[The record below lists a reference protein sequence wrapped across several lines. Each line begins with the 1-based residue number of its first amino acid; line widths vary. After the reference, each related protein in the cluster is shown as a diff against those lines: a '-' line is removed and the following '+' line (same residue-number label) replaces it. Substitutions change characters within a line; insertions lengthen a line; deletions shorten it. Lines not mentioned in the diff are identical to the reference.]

1 MPPKA
6 STESGQKVVPAD
18 CVSVLLMAIGSTT
31 ISKAQYEMMSALD
44 GTRTASSFEHQ
55 FRTITAKAKEL
66 KARAEQGETFQ
77 PVAPAKKGGQ
87 TTPTT
92 AKATP
97 KKRKDMSSG
106 SEDATPSKKKTAT
119 PKSRGKKAQTPV
131 EDTMEEDF
139 PDDAEEFIKRE
150 KKWEEDVF
158 T

>member
-6 STESGQKVVPAD
+6 ATENAQKVVPAD

-77 PVAPAKKGGQ
+77 PVAPSNK
-87 TTPTT
+87 
-92 AKATP
+92 
-97 KKRKDMSSG
+97 
-106 SEDATPSKKKTAT
+106 
-119 PKSRGKKAQTPV
+119 RGK
-131 EDTMEEDF
+131 
-139 PDDAEEFIKRE
+139 R
-150 KKWEEDVF
+150 
-158 T
+158 

>member
-87 TTPTT
+87 TTPAT
-92 AKATP
+92 AKSTP

-106 SEDATPSKKKTAT
+106 SEDATPSKKAT
-119 PKSRGKKAQTPV
+119 PRSRGKKAQTV

>member
-87 TTPTT
+87 TTPATS
-92 AKATP
+92 KATP

-106 SEDATPSKKKTAT
+106 SEDATPSKKKAT
-119 PKSRGKKAQTPV
+119 PKSRGKKAQTV

>member
-44 GTRTASSFEHQ
+44 GARTASSFEHQ

-77 PVAPAKKGGQ
+77 PVTPAKKGGQ
-87 TTPTT
+87 TTPAT

-106 SEDATPSKKKTAT
+106 SDTTPSKKKTAT
-119 PKSRGKKAQTPV
+119 PKSRGKKAQTV

-150 KKWEEDVF
+150 KKWEEDIF

>member
-87 TTPTT
+87 TTPATS
-92 AKATP
+92 KATP

-119 PKSRGKKAQTPV
+119 PKSRGKKAQTV